1 MKYFYFF
8 PDEDLDHPIYLLR
21 MIQDFG
27 KNLCSIKLTVNR
39 LLHHLDENHPEIVRA
54 LFCIANG
61 CPKLKTL
68 ILEAG
73 ESSPQIPS
81 MGNLFFSIFSISLEL
96 LDELSISCKELK
108 ELKITGFVFDDFLE
122 ESEINEMFPN
132 CNVELKDCLFGNFD
146 DQASCEQC
154 GMYLDD
160 CLCSG
165 NFYFPYDP
173 SNSDFDDQ
181 DSNYGEADDIL
192 DNFDGS
198 EIELLFTQD
207 YEGHN

>member
-1 MKYFYFF
+1 MC
-8 PDEDLDHPIYLLR
+8 
-21 MIQDFG
+21 MIEEFG
-27 KNLCSIKLTVNR
+27 KNLRSIKLSVNR
-39 LLHHLDENHPEIVRA
+39 FLLDLYEDHFANGRA
-54 LFCIANG
+54 LHCITNE
-61 CPKLKTL
+61 CLKLETL

-73 ESSPQIPS
+73 ESSRPQITP
-81 MGNLFFSIFSISLEL
+81 MGNLFFSTFSMSFQH
-96 LDELSISCKELK
+96 LDQLSINCKELK
-108 ELKITGFVFDDFLE
+108 ELKITGFVFDDFLD
-122 ESEINEMFPN
+122 ESEIKEIFFPN